1 MSAELTAPALQDGD
15 RLDIFDG
22 DGIWNVEQVLRPPTP
37 EPVEVTCVQ
46 RGAKAR
52 QRADCSLSHAHVDCQ
67 VLGEDRYVARWPALL
82 TGRAPR
88 SAQGSHNLR
97 LAGRLLVD
105 FLDKVEF
112 KERCRCCVE
121 KSNATA
127 YQSDEEARSML
138 KKLKKKNKSKWEV
151 RLKNLKNLA
160 LSTEL
165 LSMCDAQ
172 EDFPEF
178 EEGTLC
184 VQLKTNCTRPTAEVR
199 KEMGEEGKPRLP
211 LLPDGSNS
219 DSGNI
224 TEKTGSSPAKSG
236 QTSHDRATSS
246 SPGAGKDDASSVFK
260 ESKEPKDVTVA
271 PENPEI
277 PTQKPVNFRKRARSH
292 DEEESSSSTDSCRA
306 GKTKAS
312 RQEPQESQST
322 AAKETLS
329 TDSDQTGKTKAPPP
343 AKRNQKPKP
352 AAKEVHVSPRKYVKT
367 PKVLKSQRTRSAN
380 LPPYTPPHPRLLL
393 KAKPGDEKNVTR
405 ANIPN
410 QARDVPCANTA
421 KSDVADKHLPPTDQQ
436 ETSAAVKRNVTS
448 ESKAVEESTS
458 PMKNLARLTKAT
470 VRADEQLQNVETA
483 LESKLTELAEKSAKA
498 EGLRNKYAA
507 LKIRVLSPPRAPAS
521 PPPHTHIPQE
531 DMSHERNQ
539 THSSTSIPLRVAQKV
554 RKESTRREKNA
565 NGRPGDTRSS
575 TLARRSSPAKCG
587 IRGLELVLDDLLAK
601 DLSHR
606 LSATTTTA
614 ELDAIKAELLAS
626 PKVHFSDVLRL
637 EETGEEAFGLTPHCT
652 IMNTAQHVSQPAPV
666 VVVEHRIEG
675 NLKPGMVIASMA
687 TDPHRLGF
695 YF

>member
-1 MSAELTAPALQDGD
+1 
-15 RLDIFDG
+15 
-22 DGIWNVEQVLRPPTP
+22 
-37 EPVEVTCVQ
+37 
-46 RGAKAR
+46 
-52 QRADCSLSHAHVDCQ
+52 
-67 VLGEDRYVARWPALL
+67 
-82 TGRAPR
+82 
-88 SAQGSHNLR
+88 
-97 LAGRLLVD
+97 
-105 FLDKVEF
+105 
-112 KERCRCCVE
+112 
-121 KSNATA
+121 
-127 YQSDEEARSML
+127 
-138 KKLKKKNKSKWEV
+138 
-151 RLKNLKNLA
+151 
-160 LSTEL
+160 
-165 LSMCDAQ
+165 
-172 EDFPEF
+172 
-178 EEGTLC
+178 
-184 VQLKTNCTRPTAEVR
+184 
-199 KEMGEEGKPRLP
+199 MGEEVWKRG
-211 LLPDGSNS
+211 NS

-246 SPGAGKDDASSVFK
+246 SPGAGKDDASSVSK
-260 ESKEPKDVTVA
+260 ESKESKDVTVA

-292 DEEESSSSTDSCRA
+292 DEEGSFSSTDSCRA
-306 GKTKAS
+306 ENPKAP

-329 TDSDQTGKTKAPPP
+329 TDSDQTGKTKAPRKQPQENDSTTKKTQTSKADGNSAQ

-380 LPPYTPPHPRLLL
+380 LPPYTPPHTRLLL
-393 KAKPGDEKNVTR
+393 KANPGDEKNVTR

-410 QARDVPCANTA
+410 QARDVPCAKT
-421 KSDVADKHLPPTDQQ
+421 DVADKHLPPTDQQ
-436 ETSAAVKRNVTS
+436 ETSTAAKRNVTS

-458 PMKNLARLTKAT
+458 PIKNLARLTKAT
-470 VRADEQLQNVETA
+470 VRADEQLQNVEPRWRKSECYLH
-483 LESKLTELAEKSAKA
+483 LELLLA
-498 EGLRNKYAA
+498 
-507 LKIRVLSPPRAPAS
+507 

-575 TLARRSSPAKCG
+575 TLKRRTSPAKCG

-606 LSATTTTA
+606 LSATTTSTAA

-637 EETGEEAFGLTPHCT
+637 EQAGEEAFGLTPHFT
-652 IMNTAQHVSQPAPV
+652 IMNTVQQVSQPAPV

>member
-37 EPVEVTCVQ
+37 ETVEVT
-46 RGAKAR
+46 
-52 QRADCSLSHAHVDCQ
+52 
-67 VLGEDRYVARWPALL
+67 
-82 TGRAPR
+82 
-88 SAQGSHNLR
+88 
-97 LAGRLLVD
+97 
-105 FLDKVEF
+105 
-112 KERCRCCVE
+112 CCVE

-138 KKLKKKNKSKWEV
+138 TKLKKKNKSKGEV
-151 RLKNLKNLA
+151 RLKNLKNLT

-172 EDFPEF
+172 EDFPAF

-184 VQLKTNCTRPTAEVR
+184 VQLKTNW
-199 KEMGEEGKPRLP
+199 
-211 LLPDGSNS
+211 
-219 DSGNI
+219 
-224 TEKTGSSPAKSG
+224 SSPAKSG

-410 QARDVPCANTA
+410 QARDVPCANT
-421 KSDVADKHLPPTDQQ
+421 DVADKHLPPTDQQ

-575 TLARRSSPAKCG
+575 TLKRRTSPAKCG

-601 DLSHR
+601 DLIHR
-606 LSATTTTA
+606 LSATTTSTAA

-626 PKVHFSDVLRL
+626 PKVHFSNVLRL

-652 IMNTAQHVSQPAPV
+652 IMNTAQQVSQPAPV

>member
-1 MSAELTAPALQDGD
+1 MSAELTAPVLQDGD
-15 RLDIFDG
+15 RLDIVNG
-22 DGIWNVEQVLRPPTP
+22 DGIWNVAQVLRPPTP
-37 EPVEVTCVQ
+37 ETVE
-46 RGAKAR
+46 AR

-67 VLGEDRYVARWPALL
+67 VLGEARFVTRWPALL
-82 TGRAPR
+82 TGRAFG

-97 LAGRLLVD
+97 LARRLLVD

-112 KERCRCCVE
+112 KERCRCWVK

-127 YQSDEEARSML
+127 YQSDEEARNML
-138 KKLKKKNKSKWEV
+138 TNLKKKKNKSKGEV

-160 LSTEL
+160 FSTEL
-165 LSMCDAQ
+165 LSKCDAR

-184 VQLKTNCTRPTAEVR
+184 VQFKTNCTRPTAEVR
-199 KEMGEEGKPRLP
+199 KEMGEEVWKRGFADNRASHASTHASLP

-246 SPGAGKDDASSVFK
+246 SPGAGKDDASSVSK
-260 ESKEPKDVTVA
+260 ESKESKDVTVA

-292 DEEESSSSTDSCRA
+292 DEEGSFSSTDSCRA
-306 GKTKAS
+306 ENPKAP

-329 TDSDQTGKTKAPPP
+329 TDSDQTGKTKAPRKQPQENDSTTKKTQTSKADGNSAQ

-367 PKVLKSQRTRSAN
+367 PKVLKSQRTQSAN
-380 LPPYTPPHPRLLL
+380 LPPYTPPHTRLLP
-393 KAKPGDEKNVTR
+393 KANPGDEKNVTR

-410 QARDVPCANTA
+410 QARDVPCAKTA
-421 KSDVADKHLPPTDQQ
+421 A
-436 ETSAAVKRNVTS
+436 ERGA
-448 ESKAVEESTS
+448 
-458 PMKNLARLTKAT
+458 
-470 VRADEQLQNVETA
+470 A

-498 EGLRNKYAA
+498 EELRNKYAA
-507 LKIRVLSPPRAPAS
+507 LKIR
-521 PPPHTHIPQE
+521 
-531 DMSHERNQ
+531 
-539 THSSTSIPLRVAQKV
+539 
-554 RKESTRREKNA
+554 
-565 NGRPGDTRSS
+565 
-575 TLARRSSPAKCG
+575 CG

-637 EETGEEAFGLTPHCT
+637 EQAGEEAFGLTPHFT
-652 IMNTAQHVSQPAPV
+652 IMNTVQQVSQPAPV